1 MKKYVRVILLLLL
14 ILLNLHHCPLH
25 AGAANTNA
33 PLPISG
39 NEGVDRQIHI
49 VGRRAGKSSSYRGGG
64 GTVHRHRRRH
74 NGGFVP
80 NNNNMILGVLL
91 CFSLLFQFL
100 FL

>member
-49 VGRRAGKSSSYRGGG
+49 VGRRA
-64 GTVHRHRRRH
+64 VDIWL
-74 NGGFVP
+74 
-80 NNNNMILGVLL
+80 NNDPCICWERSNK
-91 CFSLLFQFL
+91 
-100 FL
+100 